1 MKRLI
6 AFFTILLSIYP
17 FGITAAQTFED
28 RIHAELAAG
37 TGTKSKGMQS
47 VDLSVKAGIDIIPH
61 LYAFA
66 NVESN
71 YSLYDRNDVR
81 TWYKGQSIGGGLGAQ
96 LWTKKQSTD
105 ALDLR
110 VKVLTSIGGSDWKRT
125 TYDVSLAWYL
135 QSPKRR
141 VFTPVVE
148 IGYRHINSRTMGLDN
163 TNALYASIGLRF

>member
-17 FGITAAQTFED
+17 FEITAAQTFED

-47 VDLSVKAGIDIIPH
+47 VDLSVKAGIDITPH

-81 TWYKGQSIGGGLGAQ
+81 AWYKGQSIGGGLGAQ
-96 LWTKKQSTD
+96 L
-105 ALDLR
+105 
-110 VKVLTSIGGSDWKRT
+110 
-125 TYDVSLAWYL
+125 
-135 QSPKRR
+135 
-141 VFTPVVE
+141 
-148 IGYRHINSRTMGLDN
+148 
-163 TNALYASIGLRF
+163 